1 MLFVTTINS
10 LSVDSVYKHVYFIK
24 LGECLITNISIIS
37 VTKLII
43 IDRWLHSTEVNI
55 VTLNVLVHVCVFIKM

>member
-43 IDRWLHSTEVNI
+43 IDR
-55 VTLNVLVHVCVFIKM
+55 